1 MNRTAGTKLPRVVVI
16 GGGFAG
22 VHVVKSIPPGE
33 AEITLID
40 RQNHHLFQPLL
51 YQVATAALSAVDI
64 AQPIRAI
71 FGDRPNL
78 SVVMAEVTDIDLNA
92 KRVTH
97 TRGQADYD
105 YLVVAAGSQ
114 TSYYAN
120 PQWEALAPGLKS
132 LDDALRIRRKILTCF
147 EKAETEPDPQRKAEL
162 LTMVIVGAGPTG
174 VELAGSLADL
184 SRRVLRKD
192 FDHIDPASAKVI
204 LVSSGP
210 RVLETFTEEM
220 SVSAKTQLEQL
231 GVEVWTGV
239 RAEAID
245 GGTVT
250 VGGRT
255 VRAGIV
261 IWAAGV
267 SANPLGRKLG
277 AETDRGGRV
286 LVKPDL
292 SLPGH
297 PEAFVVGDLAALTD
311 VNGIKVPGV
320 AQAALQMGGHVGRII
335 THECR
340 VSRDAAEPRPRP
352 GYAYIDKGSMATIGR
367 SAAVAELGRIK
378 LQGWFAWVAWL
389 GVHLLFLVGFRN
401 KASVLLSWAYSYFT
415 YKRGARI
422 ITGISGENSAGSA

>member
-1 MNRTAGTKLPRVVVI
+1 MKWKNDPKLPRVLVI

-22 VHVVKSIPPGE
+22 VSMVKSIPPG
-33 AEITLID
+33 AAHITLID

-78 SVVMAEVTDIDLNA
+78 AVVMAEVTGIDLAA

-97 TRGQADYD
+97 SRGGLDYD

-120 PQWEALAPGLKS
+120 PQWEKLAPGLKS
-132 LDDALRIRRKILTCF
+132 LDDALRIRRRILTCF
-147 EKAETEPDPQRKAEL
+147 EQAETEPDPVRKAEL

-184 SRRVLRKD
+184 SRRVLHKD

-220 SVSAKTQLEQL
+220 SASAKAQLEKL

-239 RAEAID
+239 RAESINEHEVVIGERA
-245 GGTVT
+245 
-250 VGGRT
+250 
-255 VRAGIV
+255 VRAGVV

-277 AETDRGGRV
+277 VETDRGGRV
-286 LVKPDL
+286 LVNPDL
-292 SLPGH
+292 SVPGH
-297 PEAFVVGDLAALTD
+297 PEVFVVGDLAALTD
-311 VNGIKVPGV
+311 VNGVKVPGV
-320 AQAALQMGGHVGRII
+320 AQAALQMGAHVGRII
-335 THECR
+335 THETR
-340 VSRDAAEPRPRP
+340 VARHAAEPSARPA
-352 GYAYIDKGSMATIGR
+352 YAYVDKGSMATIGR
-367 SAAVAELGRIK
+367 SAAVAELGRLK
-378 LQGWFAWVAWL
+378 LHGWFAWVAWL
-389 GVHLLFLVGFRN
+389 VVHLLFLVGFRN

-422 ITGISGENSAGSA
+422 ITGVSGESSAGSA

>member
-22 VHVVKSIPPGE
+22 VHVVKSIPPNE

-71 FGDRPNL
+71 FADRPNL

-92 KRVTH
+92 KRVIH
-97 TRGQADYD
+97 TRGTADYD

-147 EKAETEPDPQRKAEL
+147 EKAETEPDPVRKAEL

-192 FDHIDPASAKVI
+192 FDHIDPASTKVI

-220 SVSAKTQLEQL
+220 SASAKSQLEKL

-239 RAEAID
+239 RAEAINE
-245 GGTVT
+245 GEVQ
-250 VGGRT
+250 VGGRK

-277 AETDRGGRV
+277 VETDRGGRV
-286 LVKPDL
+286 LVNPDL
-292 SLPGH
+292 SVPGH
-297 PEAFVVGDLAALTD
+297 PDAFVAGDLAALTD
-311 VNGIKVPGV
+311 INGVRVPGV
-320 AQAALQMGGHVGRII
+320 AQAALQMGDHVGRII
-335 THECR
+335 AHECR
-340 VSRDAAEPRPRP
+340 VKRHAAERKPRP
-352 GYAYIDKGSMATIGR
+352 GYAYVDKGSMATIGR
-367 SAAVAELGRIK
+367 SSAVAELGRIK
-378 LQGWFAWVAWL
+378 LHGWFAWMAWL
-389 GVHLLFLVGFRN
+389 AVHLLFLVGFRN

-415 YKRGARI
+415 FKRGARI
-422 ITGISGENSAGSA
+422 ITGISGESSAGSA